1 MAARTIPPPETA
13 ISAKEF
19 QRQPGRY
26 QRLAQA
32 QPVTITAHGE
42 PSLVMMSVQEY
53 QRLKRRDRQVFS
65 IDTLSVAQADELL
78 AALQAARPSAAA
90 AAFDGELDDWTP

>member
-1 MAARTIPPPETA
+1 MKSETLPPPEPMVT
-13 ISAKEF
+13 AKEF

-53 QRLKRRDRQVFS
+53 RRLKRRDREVLVVDQL
-65 IDTLSVAQADELL
+65 TEAQADDLL
-78 AALQAARPSAAA
+78 AALRESAPEEAAA
-90 AAFDGELDDWTP
+90 AHDRELDGWTP

>member
-1 MAARTIPPPETA
+1 MRTENIATPDSVVT
-13 ISAKEF
+13 AKEF

-53 QRLKRRDRQVFS
+53 QRLKRRDRQVLAV
-65 IDTLSVAQADELL
+65 DQLTAEQADELL
-78 AALQAARPSAAA
+78 AALQESRPSAEA
-90 AAFDGELDDWTP
+90 AAFDNELDGWKS

>member
-1 MAARTIPPPETA
+1 MKAGAITPPDPVVT
-13 ISAKEF
+13 AKEF

-42 PSLVMMSVQEY
+42 PSLVMMSVHEY
-53 QRLKRRDRQVFS
+53 QRLKRRDRQVFAL
-65 IDTLSVAQADELL
+65 DQLTKEQADELL
-78 AALQAARPSAAA
+78 AALQSSRPSAEA
-90 AAFDGELDDWTP
+90 AAFDNELDGWKP

>member
-1 MAARTIPPPETA
+1 MSSKQPEPTV
-13 ISAKEF
+13 SAKEF

-42 PSLVMMSVQEY
+42 PSLVIMSVREY
-53 QRLKRRDRQVFS
+53 ERLKRRDRQVLVV
-65 IDTLSVAQADELL
+65 DELSADEADDLL
-78 AALQAARPSAAA
+78 AALKQSAPTLEAAKFNR
-90 AAFDGELDDWTP
+90 ELARRKA

>member
-1 MAARTIPPPETA
+1 MRTETITPPEPVVT
-13 ISAKEF
+13 AKEF

-53 QRLKRRDRQVFS
+53 QRLKRRDRQVLA
-65 IDTLSVAQADELL
+65 IDQLTTEQADELL
-78 AALQAARPSAAA
+78 AALRDSRPSAGA
-90 AAFDGELDDWTP
+90 AAFDSELDGWKP

>member
-1 MAARTIPPPETA
+1 MRSDSITPLEPVVT
-13 ISAKEF
+13 AKEF

-42 PSLVMMSVQEY
+42 PSLVMMSVHEY
-53 QRLKRRDRQVFS
+53 QRLKRRDRQVLA
-65 IDTLSVAQADELL
+65 IDQLTVEQADDLL
-78 AALQAARPSAAA
+78 AALRESHPTIEA
-90 AAFDGELDDWTP
+90 AAFDNELDGRTT

>member
-1 MAARTIPPPETA
+1 MSAHKSPSPLV
-13 ISAKEF
+13 SAKEF

-42 PSLVMMSVQEY
+42 PSLVIMSVHEY
-53 QRLKRRDRQVFS
+53 VRLKRRDREVLV
-65 IDTLSVAQADELL
+65 IDELNL
-78 AALQAARPSAAA
+78 EQVDDLLDALRNSPPEPEA
-90 AAFDGELDDWTP
+90 AAFNHEMDGFKP

>member
-1 MAARTIPPPETA
+1 MSSHRTPESTV
-13 ISAKEF
+13 SAKDF

-42 PSLVMMSVQEY
+42 PSLVIMSVREY
-53 QRLKRRDRQVFS
+53 ERLKRRDRQVLVV
-65 IDTLSVAQADELL
+65 DELSADEADELL
-78 AALQAARPSAAA
+78 TALKESAPTPEAAK
-90 AAFDGELDDWTP
+90 FDKELAERKA

>member
-1 MAARTIPPPETA
+1 MAANPIQPPEPAVT
-13 ISAKEF
+13 AKEF

-53 QRLKRRDRQVFS
+53 QRLKRRDRQVLS
-65 IDTLSVAQADELL
+65 IDTLSAEQADELL
-78 AALQAARPSAAA
+78 AALQASKPGEAA
-90 AAFDGELDDWTP
+90 AAFDGELDDLTP

>member
-1 MAARTIPPPETA
+1 MSTKHDKLPEPMVT
-13 ISAKEF
+13 AKEF

-32 QPVTITAHGE
+32 HPVTITAHGE

-53 QRLKRRDRQVFS
+53 KRLKRRDREVLVVDQL
-65 IDTLSVAQADELL
+65 TAEQAEELL
-78 AALQAARPSAAA
+78 AALRESAPTPEAER
-90 AAFDGELDDWTP
+90 FDDELDGWRP